1 MTSWALLGA
10 GEFEPWHDE
19 IDERLL
25 DGRPGPVL
33 VSPAAAAH
41 EGDAIFDTW
50 AAKGVAHYER
60 LGVEVRVLPFR
71 RREDAADPAVVSQ
84 LDDAAMI
91 FFSGGNPWRLA
102 ELVRDSPFWAHLRDR
117 MDDGLAYAGCS
128 AGVACLSALTFDSD
142 TDDMDRIFKPGL
154 GEVRGVMFAPHWDT
168 VDSWVPGA
176 TDFIERSVPEG
187 EVLVG
192 LDERTAMVG
201 DGAEWQVHG
210 LAGVHLR
217 RDGDWEHLV
226 AGSSFA
232 LALG

>member
-1 MTSWALLGA
+1 MSTWAFLGA

-41 EGDAIFDTW
+41 EGDAVFDTW

-60 LGVEVRVLPFR
+60 LGVEVRVLPLR
-71 RREDAADPAVVSQ
+71 HRADAADDAVVAA

-102 ELVRDSPFWAHLRDR
+102 EMVRDTPFWARLRDR
-117 MDDGLAYAGCS
+117 MDEGLAYAGCS
-128 AGVACLSALTFDSD
+128 AGVACLSPTTFDSD
-142 TDDMDRIFKPGL
+142 TEDMDAIFKPGL
-154 GEVRGVMFAPHWDT
+154 GTVPGVVFAPHWDT

-176 TDFIERSVPEG
+176 TAYIERSVPTDQ
-187 EVLVG
+187 VLVG

-201 DGAEWQVHG
+201 DGAEWQVDG

-226 AGSSFA
+226 AGSTFA
-232 LALG
+232 LEIA